1 MIPTADKIVML
12 LNSKWTRPKPIFL
25 EVLPKP
31 VVDFGNFD
39 LEIIVKIFHSRK
51 KKNVFVQVTNIASQ
65 LLHLRLMNFF

>member
-51 KKNVFVQVTNIASQ
+51 KKMFLYKSQ
-65 LLHLRLMNFF
+65 T